1 MSRDRDGSGVTY
13 VESRISTRM
22 PECGYFSGRLST
34 VSCGRS
40 VSEGALVFVVD
51 DDPAVRDSIAMLVRA
66 EGLEARTFD
75 SARSFLAGWDRS
87 EESCIII
94 DLRLPDLSGL
104 ELQERL
110 AASADA
116 PPVIFLTGF
125 GTVPAAVHALKAGAM
140 DFLEKPF
147 DPGALLARVHEAL
160 ARDRERRSEIRRLE
174 TLTRRE
180 RQILEQVAGGDTNK
194 VIAANLGI
202 SVRTVELHRARG
214 MHKLGVRSVA
224 ELVRLMQGHRAAV
237 T

>member
-1 MSRDRDGSGVTY
+1 MSGNPV
-13 VESRISTRM
+13 
-22 PECGYFSGRLST
+22 
-34 VSCGRS
+34 
-40 VSEGALVFVVD
+40 VFVVD

-66 EGLEARTFD
+66 EGLAARTFE
-75 SARSFLAGWDRS
+75 SARSFLDGWEHS
-87 EESCIII
+87 EESCVII
-94 DLRLPDLSGL
+94 DLRLPDLNGL

-110 AASADA
+110 AATADA

-125 GTVPAAVHALKAGAM
+125 GTVPSAVRALKAGAM

-147 DPGALLARVHEAL
+147 EPGALLALVQEAL
-160 ARDRERRSEIRRLE
+160 ARDRKRRSELRRLD

-180 RQILEQVAGGDTNK
+180 REILEKVAQGGTNK

-214 MHKLGVRSVA
+214 MHKLEVRSVA
-224 ELVRLMQGHRAAV
+224 ELVPLMQGHRSEV

>member
-1 MSRDRDGSGVTY
+1 
-13 VESRISTRM
+13 
-22 PECGYFSGRLST
+22 
-34 VSCGRS
+34 
-40 VSEGALVFVVD
+40 
-51 DDPAVRDSIAMLVRA
+51 MLVRA
-66 EGLEARTFD
+66 EGLAARTFE
-75 SARSFLAGWDRS
+75 SARSFLAGWEHR
-87 EESCIII
+87 EESCVII

-110 AASADA
+110 AATADA

-125 GTVPAAVHALKAGAM
+125 GTVPSAVRALKAGAM

-147 DPGALLARVHEAL
+147 EPGALLALVHEAL
-160 ARDRERRSEIRRLE
+160 ARDRKRRSELRRLD

-180 RQILEQVAGGDTNK
+180 REILDNVAQGGTNK

-214 MHKLGVRSVA
+214 MHKLEVRSVA
-224 ELVRLMQGHRAAV
+224 ELVPLMQGHRCEV

>member
-1 MSRDRDGSGVTY
+1 
-13 VESRISTRM
+13 M
-22 PECGYFSGRLST
+22 PG
-34 VSCGRS
+34 GRS
-40 VSEGALVFVVD
+40 ASGSPVVFVVD

-66 EGLEARTFD
+66 EGLEAKTFD
-75 SARSFLAGWDRS
+75 SARGFLAGWEHS
-87 EESCIII
+87 EESCVII

-110 AASADA
+110 AATADP

-125 GTVPAAVHALKAGAM
+125 GTVPSAVRALKAGAM

-147 DPGALLARVHEAL
+147 EPGALLALVHEAL
-160 ARDRERRSEIRRLE
+160 ARDRKRRSELRRLDA
-174 TLTRRE
+174 LTRRE
-180 RQILEQVAGGDTNK
+180 REILENVAQGGTNK

-214 MHKLGVRSVA
+214 MRKLEVRSVA
-224 ELVRLMQGHRAAV
+224 ELVPLMHGHRPEV

>member
-1 MSRDRDGSGVTY
+1 MPDGRPASGNPV
-13 VESRISTRM
+13 
-22 PECGYFSGRLST
+22 
-34 VSCGRS
+34 
-40 VSEGALVFVVD
+40 VFVVD

-66 EGLEARTFD
+66 EGLAARTFD
-75 SARSFLAGWDRS
+75 SARSFLAGWEHG
-87 EESCIII
+87 EESCVII

-104 ELQERL
+104 DLQERL
-110 AASADA
+110 AATADA

-125 GTVPAAVHALKAGAM
+125 GTVPSAVRALKAGAM

-147 DPGALLARVHEAL
+147 EPGALLALVHEAL
-160 ARDRERRSEIRRLE
+160 ARDRKRRSELRRLD

-180 RQILEQVAGGDTNK
+180 REILENVAQGGTNK

-214 MHKLGVRSVA
+214 MRKLEVRSVA
-224 ELVRLMQGHRAAV
+224 ELVPLMHRHRNEA

>member
-1 MSRDRDGSGVTY
+1 MPCTPASATLST
-13 VESRISTRM
+13 SAPASTRWRREW
-22 PECGYFSGRLST
+22 PARARLTVPDERSASGNP
-34 VSCGRS
+34 V
-40 VSEGALVFVVD
+40 VFVVD

-66 EGLEARTFD
+66 EGLAARTFD
-75 SARSFLAGWDRS
+75 SARSFFAGWEHS
-87 EESCIII
+87 EESCVII

-104 ELQERL
+104 DLQERL
-110 AASADA
+110 AATADP

-125 GTVPAAVHALKAGAM
+125 GTVPSAVRALKAGAM

-147 DPGALLARVHEAL
+147 EPGALLALVHEAL
-160 ARDRERRSEIRRLE
+160 ARDRKRRSELRRLD

-180 RQILEQVAGGDTNK
+180 REILENVAQGGTNK

-214 MHKLGVRSVA
+214 MRKLEVRSVA
-224 ELVRLMQGHRAAV
+224 ELVPLMHQHRNEA